1 MVQLVPLGLH
11 KGLEVV
17 MEGSRDISQL
27 INDAGLLGHVGRAMK
42 RTGAGSGSSRVMK
55 RTRAGSGSS

>member
-11 KGLEVV
+11 KGLEVIV
-17 MEGSRDISQL
+17 EGSWHISQL

-42 RTGAGSGSSRVMK
+42 RTGVGSGSS
-55 RTRAGSGSS
+55 

>member
-17 MEGSRDISQL
+17 VEGSWDISQL

-42 RTGAGSGSSRVMK
+42 RTGASSGSAWV
-55 RTRAGSGSS
+55 